1 MREAPAGFRRTQ
13 GMRRAAS
20 DTRVSPP
27 KGDVFLFCIATFDT
41 THMAL
46 RFEKL
51 CRAAGYDTRIV
62 PVPRELSSSCGLACR
77 YPCDQEARIREVVAS
92 GHVDVASYH
101 RPGEK

>member
-20 DTRVSPP
+20 DTRASPP

-77 YPCDQEARIREVVAS
+77 YPCDRRGDVERLAAEHSI
-92 GHVDVASYH
+92 DVAGYH
-101 RPGEK
+101 ELT